1 MKAKVIPFE
10 RNIKRKEQ
18 RPLTPLMIV
27 ALLNASEKQTNKI
40 PFGPNN
46 VKGSITSL
54 ITRGLI
60 EQKEVNRNGHNELL
74 WQVTDE
80 GFAILKSMGFDAP
93 C

>member
-1 MKAKVIPFE
+1 MTI
-10 RNIKRKEQ
+10 
-18 RPLTPLMIV
+18 
-27 ALLNASEKQTNKI
+27 ALLDACEKQNHKI

-60 EQKEVNRNGHNELL
+60 EQKKVNWNGRNELL

-80 GFAILKSMGFDAP
+80 SFAILKRMGIDVP